1 MPGQRVDEQAPRHG
15 QVILVA
21 VERQAGER
29 FGAGGGAGQVAG
41 RQVDLRGHQVAGAE
55 LEPAERAHRER
66 IEQLERAID
75 AAESELEPLTTFILP
90 GGTALGALL
99 HVARTV
105 SRRAE
110 RAAWSAIDANPEDTS
125 VLPAKYLN
133 RLSDLLFIMGRVA
146 NPEGDVLWKP
156 GAGA

>member
-1 MPGQRVDEQAPRHG
+1 MN
-15 QVILVA
+15 
-21 VERQAGER
+21 
-29 FGAGGGAGQVAG
+29 
-41 RQVDLRGHQVAGAE
+41 
-55 LEPAERAHRER
+55 
-66 IEQLERAID
+66 
-75 AAESELEPLTTFILP
+75 SFILP

-110 RAAWSAIDANPEDTS
+110 RAAWSAINANPEDTS